1 MKPEKISRGTR
12 LPATMWKEIEEMA
25 ELLGYNE
32 NQFIES
38 CVSSMLEMIK
48 SREKRAIPK
57 LVYLADAAKD
67 CMNIPIHL
75 INDTKKN
82 KLKN

>member
-1 MKPEKISRGTR
+1 MKSKKISRGTR
-12 LPATMWKEIEEMA
+12 LPATMWKDIEEMA

-48 SREKRAIPK
+48 SREKRSIPK

-67 CMNIPIHL
+67 CLNIPVHL
-75 INDTKKN
+75 IDNTTQEQ
-82 KLKN
+82 